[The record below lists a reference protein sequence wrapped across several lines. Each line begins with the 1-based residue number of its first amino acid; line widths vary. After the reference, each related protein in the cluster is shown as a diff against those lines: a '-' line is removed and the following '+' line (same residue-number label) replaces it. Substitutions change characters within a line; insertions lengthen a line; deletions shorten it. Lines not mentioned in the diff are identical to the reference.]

1 MGLSEQC
8 CNTILAQIA
17 NVVDIPWWAKTPALW
32 GCQAIPGSGEQ
43 LCDTICP
50 ALSTFGLE
58 QACDGVCAGAM
69 KTAHC
74 SDTVSHNT
82 VSVHAD
88 SQNIVSPKD
97 VLHSAISIMAVFQN
111 GGNLKILILIL

>member
-17 NVVDIPWWAKTPALW
+17 KVVDIPWYAKTPALW
-32 GCQAIPGSGEQ
+32 ACQAIPGSGEQ

-58 QACDGVCAGAM
+58 QACDGVCSGAM
-69 KTAHC
+69 KTAQC
-74 SDTVSHNT
+74 SDAVSHNT
-82 VSVHAD
+82 VSVHAG
-88 SQNIVSPKD
+88 SQNFVSHKA
-97 VLHSAISIMAVFQN
+97 VLQSAISIMAVFQN
-111 GGNLKILILIL
+111 EGNLKILIL